1 MVPTPEDQRAAWLA
15 AYDRG
20 LAGDG
25 PTGNAPGAAVPPD
38 LHPRLERDAAFLRLL
53 EAVWPRHAA
62 AGPQSGSLPTHLG
75 HFEIVRELGRGG
87 FGIVYLA
94 RDPHLCRHVAL
105 KVPKADSLL
114 DPEARGRFLR
124 EGRAAAG
131 LDHPH
136 IVPVYEAG
144 EADGICYIASAYC
157 PGISLAE
164 WLRARRDPV
173 PPRAAALLLVTLADA
188 VQHAHARGVLPRDLK
203 PANILLSFDAE
214 QGTSSPLSPARGE
227 GPSSPLSPGGGEGS
241 GERGARP
248 GASSPSTPLPPAV
261 RGDCAEDA
269 SSPTPLPPAREAS

>member
-131 LDHPH
+131 LEHPH

-144 EADGICYIASAYC
+144 EADGVCYIASAYC
-157 PGISLAE
+157 PGPNLAD
-164 WLRARRDPV
+164 WLRQRRELTPY
-173 PPRAAALLLVTLADA
+173 PEAAALVAALADA
-188 VQHAHARGVLPRDLK
+188 VEHAHRRGVVHRDLK
-203 PANILLSFDAE
+203 PANVLLADD
-214 QGTSSPLSPARGE
+214 GTPRVTDFGLAKVQ
-227 GPSSPLSPGGGEGS
+227 GGGSAGS
-241 GERGARP
+241 ATQQPTQSGAVLGTP
-248 GASSPSTPLPPAV
+248 AYMAPEQAS
-261 RGDCAEDA
+261 GQ
-269 SSPTPLPPAREAS
+269 AREVGPAAD